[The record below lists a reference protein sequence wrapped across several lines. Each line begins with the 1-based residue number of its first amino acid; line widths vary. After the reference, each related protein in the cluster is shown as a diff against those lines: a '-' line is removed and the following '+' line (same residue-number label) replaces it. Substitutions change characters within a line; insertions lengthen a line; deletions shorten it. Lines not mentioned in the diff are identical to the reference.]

1 LFPLLL
7 LLLSSRNKQVQGFP
21 VHGVGQAT
29 IDGVRQVLDRLDG
42 KNQWILWTSMRE
54 EPVIYVNGRP
64 YVVRDAD
71 APFRNIDYTGIDTI
85 HIELI
90 EQRLKVDIEREAKGF
105 GGKIL
110 LHGMLLAVIVI
121 VIAMT
126 QPAASL

>member
-1 LFPLLL
+1 M
-7 LLLSSRNKQVQGFP
+7 
-21 VHGVGQAT
+21 HGVGQAT
-29 IDGVRQVLDRLDG
+29 ISGVREVLDRLNG

-110 LHGMLLAVIVI
+110 LHGIETQKLHHCCCYSIDSIADLCFLLLGCTCFNYI
-121 VIAMT
+121 
-126 QPAASL
+126 QHR